1 MRNNWIYI
9 INWEIKRSGRIR
21 ELSTLNKVEYECFLE
36 YLKEHE
42 HLFEILENYVLELVE
57 K

>member
-1 MRNNWIYI
+1 MKNNLYLIT
-9 INWEIKRSGRIR
+9 WEVKRTGNIK
-21 ELSTLNKVEYECFLE
+21 ELSTLDEIEYECFLE

-42 HLFEILENYVLELVE
+42 HLFEIIDNYVLEV